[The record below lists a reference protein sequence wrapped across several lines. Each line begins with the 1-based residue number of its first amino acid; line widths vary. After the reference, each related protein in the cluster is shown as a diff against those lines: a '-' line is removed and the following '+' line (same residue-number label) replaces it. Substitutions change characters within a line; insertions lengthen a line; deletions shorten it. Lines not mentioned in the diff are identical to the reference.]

1 MYVLIIRV
9 ASLIVGMRFATTYEF
24 LFTSLKAFIIKK
36 KKKVFTSFLT
46 NSFKSWT

>member
-36 KKKVFTSFLT
+36 AFTSFLT